1 MLVNMA
7 RTKRNYKT
15 YTYYHIYN
23 RGNNREA
30 VLKYAEDKR
39 FFISLLYKNIRG
51 TDLKLDCFC
60 IMDNHFH
67 MIIKIGRN
75 PKILSKFMQKLTVA
89 FAMHINKKYKRVG
102 HLFQGRYEAKILRYK
117 KDLKQAREYIK
128 KNPVAEGL
136 VKRPQDYPW
145 KKLWDQTRDR
155 P

>member
-1 MLVNMA
+1 
-7 RTKRNYKT
+7 
-15 YTYYHIYN
+15 
-23 RGNNREA
+23 
-30 VLKYAEDKR
+30 
-39 FFISLLYKNIRG
+39 
-51 TDLKLDCFC
+51 
-60 IMDNHFH
+60 

-75 PKILSKFMQKLTVA
+75 PKLLSKFMQKLTVA

-102 HLFQGRYEAKILRYK
+102 HVFQGRYEAKMLRYK

-145 KKLWDQTRDR
+145 QKLWGQTRDR